1 MRIAILADIHANLAA
16 FTAVLRDCE
25 QRGGVDE
32 YWFLGDLVNY
42 GPDPE
47 KCIELMRRLK
57 HCAVAGNHDLA
68 AVGKLSTRFFNP
80 DAATAMEWTI
90 KQLNPQDAGF
100 LAGLEPAQE
109 RGDFTL
115 VHGSPRDPVGE
126 YLKSKGQAEENF
138 GYFRSRYCFI
148 GHSHEPLI
156 FRLGEDGNTSYVNFT
171 EGIGQV
177 IGDFRLII
185 NPGSVGQPRDGDP
198 RASYAMLDI
207 ETSMIKLYRVAYD
220 IGATQIKM
228 VRANLPMRLVARL
241 EKGL

>member
-32 YWFLGDLVNY
+32 YWLLGDLVNY

-47 KCIELMRRLK
+47 KCVEIVRRLK
-57 HCAVAGNHDLA
+57 HCAIAGNHDLA
-68 AVGKLSTRFFNP
+68 AIGKLSTRFFNP
-80 DAATAMEWTI
+80 DAVAAMEWTMQ
-90 KQLNPQDAGF
+90 QLSPRNIDF
-100 LAGLEPAQE
+100 LAGLEQISW
-109 RGDFTL
+109 RGDFML

-126 YLKSKGQAEENF
+126 YLISRGQAEENF
-138 GYFRSRYCFI
+138 RVFKNKYCFVA
-148 GHSHEPLI
+148 HSHEPLM
-156 FRLGEDGNTSYVNFT
+156 FRLDEEGHASFVNFT
-171 EGIGQV
+171 ESIGQV
-177 IGDFRLII
+177 LGDWRLII

-198 RASYAMLDI
+198 RASYVMLDS

-220 IGATQIKM
+220 IGATQLKM